1 MSVLYGHGRGAV
13 TPGEEPAVP
22 RRPLHERLELV
33 AAVLLAVA
41 TVATAW
47 SAFQSAKWNGVQTAS
62 YSAAS
67 AARTESNR
75 AAALAGQQT
84 IIDVQLFTDWLEA
97 LDEEQGRVLPT
108 PYQPTP
114 GTYSAFLYE
123 RFRDEFRPALD
134 AWLAENPATDP
145 DAPPSPFAMDEY
157 VLAEATRA
165 HELDQ
170 KADAAAARAQA
181 ANATKD
187 NYVLATVMC
196 ASVLF
201 FGGIGAKLT
210 SRRARVAMVVL
221 AGTVLLATLV
231 VLLTYPIRT

>member
-1 MSVLYGHGRGAV
+1 MSVLYGYGRSEVTGANA
-13 TPGEEPAVP
+13 PPVP
-22 RRPLHERLELV
+22 RRSVHERLELV
-33 AAVLLAVA
+33 AAVLLAFA

-47 SAFQSAKWNGVQTAS
+47 SAFQSAKWGGVQAQS
-62 YSAAS
+62 YSAAG

-84 IIDVQLFTDWLEA
+84 IIDVQLFTDWLQA
-97 LDEEQGRVLPT
+97 LNQEQGRVLAT
-108 PYQPTP
+108 PYEPTP

-134 AWLAENPATDP
+134 AWLATEPATNA

-157 VLAEATRA
+157 VLAESTRS
-165 HELDQ
+165 HRLDV
-170 KADAAAARAQA
+170 KADAAAERAQT
-181 ANATKD
+181 ANETKD

-201 FGGIGAKLT
+201 FGGIGARL
-210 SRRARVAMVVL
+210 SSPRARAAMVVL
-221 AGTVLLATLV
+221 AGTVLAATVV
-231 VLLTYPIRT
+231 VLVTYPVRV